1 MLSSFADSP
10 KSTHPDPP
18 QSLPPWHMARTP
30 CVYVLPVT
38 VTGAM
43 ATIDVG
49 NHHPVAMLSSF
60 ADSPKS
66 THPDPPQSLP
76 PWHMARTPCV
86 YVLPVTVT
94 GAMATIDVGNHHF
107 VQHLQEDWA
116 NSLNNNNNNEVN
128 KGGCNSGKQASSTA
142 KKDQI
147 SHKHSKGSVAS
158 APASG
163 HSNRKLKKKILVP
176 PAYGI
181 RKMARLSETE
191 RHRLIQSLKKAKNKQ
206 VSRCSSKANAHG
218 DNCTSFSVGPN
229 NSKNTINS
237 QDWNNWF
244 ILHGNEKQI
253 QEDINEVG
261 EKLGVK
267 CDNRFQA
274 LVKGKGGALEKRRE
288 IRKLVLEKR
297 VDILCIQESK
307 MEVVD
312 DSLILSLWGP
322 GEVNFSFVPSVGA
335 SGGIITLWNPCVVNV
350 WSSIRVENCLII
362 NGNYI
367 QSQTNFFLANI
378 YASCDEQRRV
388 CLWNALKMM
397 VQRHHLIAWCVVGD
411 FNAIR
416 NAEERCSLVRTPS
429 YSSVDCSSF
438 NLFIDGSNLID
449 LPLFG
454 RKFTWYR
461 DDGSCMS
468 RGLRQGDPLS
478 PFLYLLAAEGLHVMM
493 DAAVSNH
500 LYSPYSI
507 GNHNEVN
514 VSHLQFADDTLL
526 VGTKSWA
533 NIRILKAVL
542 SLFENVSGLKINFH
556 KSMLFGVNVNDSWLH
571 EAASV
576 LRCKHGRLPFLYL
589 GLPIGGDARKL
600 QFWYPLVDKIRNRLS
615 GWKCKHLSMGGR
627 LILLKSVLS
636 SMPVYFLSFFKAPA
650 GIISSL
656 NSIFCQFLWGGS
668 EENQKMVW
676 IKWDSVCLN
685 KKNGGLGVRRLREF
699 NFSLLGKWIWRILEE
714 KDSLWKQ
721 VLQAKYDQEG
731 GRIRFVEGVGSCWW
745 RSLNHIR
752 TGVGLLDPRWLVD
765 NIVRKVGDGR
775 NTLFWKDNWLD
786 DGPVERSFSRLY
798 ALAENKLVTVADMC
812 DLGWGPNGE
821 GWRWRRGLRAWEE
834 DLVKECITR
843 LSNVFM
849 QVTEQDKWVWKL
861 HPSSCYNVK
870 SAYSYLTESDVHLNE
885 DYNRFMRVKSLPLK
899 VNLFM
904 WRLFLN
910 KLPTKDNLLRR
921 GILDGSAFQ
930 GTLSSHSTQ
939 FCGMGGLSKSC
950 HILLT
955 TIWAATLF
963 IIWKDRNSRVFKAKH
978 ATIEALVE
986 HIKLQSYWWLKANY
1000 VLFDFDYSFWRNN
1013 PFHCRQAFV

>member
-1 MLSSFADSP
+1 MMKCWVDIPGYSDFINAKWKNMNFFGWSGFILKEKLKLIKYELKSWHQNHTANIDSKIQVATNRLEDLDCARENRALDNNEELEARLLPSEIMGLSKIQASASWQ
-10 KSTHPDPP
+10 KSRFT
-18 QSLPPWHMARTP
+18 W
-30 CVYVLPVT
+30 
-38 VTGAM
+38 
-43 ATIDVG
+43 
-49 NHHPVAMLSSF
+49 
-60 ADSPKS
+60 
-66 THPDPPQSLP
+66 
-76 PWHMARTPCV
+76 
-86 YVLPVTVT
+86 
-94 GAMATIDVGNHHF
+94 
-107 VQHLQEDWA
+107 LQEGDA
-116 NSLNNNNNNEVN
+116 NTKFFHGIMSARRRGNSIVSFEVDGN
-128 KGGCNSGKQASSTA
+128 RIEGVAEVRHLIFDHFRQHFQKKLHARPDISNMSFKSVSEQDRIDLVKPFLLDEIKTVVWECDSFKSPGPDGGVL
-142 KKDQI
+142 
-147 SHKHSKGSVAS
+147 SKGLNSTFIALIPKVECPQRVADFRPIALTQSAFIKGRQILDGVLIANEIVDDAKRSKKELLMFKVDFEKAYDSMDWEYLDEVMFKMQFLSRWRGWIMEFVSSAS
-158 APASG
+158 ASV
-163 HSNRKLKKKILVP
+163 LVNGCP
-176 PAYGI
+176 TD
-181 RKMARLSETE
+181 EFT
-191 RHRLIQSLKKAKNKQ
+191 
-206 VSRCSSKANAHG
+206 
-218 DNCTSFSVGPN
+218 
-229 NSKNTINS
+229 
-237 QDWNNWF
+237 
-244 ILHGNEKQI
+244 
-253 QEDINEVG
+253 
-261 EKLGVK
+261 
-267 CDNRFQA
+267 
-274 LVKGKGGALEKRRE
+274 LE
-288 IRKLVLEKR
+288 
-297 VDILCIQESK
+297 
-307 MEVVD
+307 
-312 DSLILSLWGP
+312 
-322 GEVNFSFVPSVGA
+322 
-335 SGGIITLWNPCVVNV
+335 
-350 WSSIRVENCLII
+350 
-362 NGNYI
+362 
-367 QSQTNFFLANI
+367 
-378 YASCDEQRRV
+378 
-388 CLWNALKMM
+388 
-397 VQRHHLIAWCVVGD
+397 
-411 FNAIR
+411 
-416 NAEERCSLVRTPS
+416 
-429 YSSVDCSSF
+429 
-438 NLFIDGSNLID
+438 
-449 LPLFG
+449 
-454 RKFTWYR
+454 
-461 DDGSCMS
+461 

-507 GNHNEVN
+507 GNHNEVI

-542 SLFENVSGLKINFH
+542 SLYENVSGLKINFH

-571 EAASV
+571 EVASV

-615 GWKCKHLSMGGR
+615 GWKRKHLSMGGR

-650 GIISSL
+650 G
-656 NSIFCQFLWGGS
+656 
-668 EENQKMVW
+668 
-676 IKWDSVCLN
+676 
-685 KKNGGLGVRRLREF
+685 
-699 NFSLLGKWIWRILEE
+699 KWIWRILEE

-721 VLQAKYDQEG
+721 VL
-731 GRIRFVEGVGSCWW
+731 
-745 RSLNHIR
+745 

-899 VNLFM
+899 VNLLM

-921 GILDGSAFQ
+921 GILDGSGILCDTLCGKEENVDHLFFQCEHYGKIWALISGWLGFVTAFQ

-978 ATIEALVE
+978 ATIEVLVE

-1000 VLFDFDYSFWRNN
+1000 VLFDFDYSFWHNN
-1013 PFHCRQAFV
+1013 PFNCRQAFV